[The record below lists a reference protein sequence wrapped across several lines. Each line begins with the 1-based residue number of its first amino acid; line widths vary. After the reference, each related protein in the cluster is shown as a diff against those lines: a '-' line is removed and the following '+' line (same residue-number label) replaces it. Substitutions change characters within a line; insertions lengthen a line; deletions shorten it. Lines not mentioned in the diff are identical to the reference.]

1 MYQINIY
8 LKPLD
13 IIIYNIDKNFISKE
27 FKQYTIILKIVIK
40 SVPVKAHNLIKMVKY
55 YYSPLC
61 YIYYIIITEL
71 PDISKDIALQ
81 IAFKVI
87 NNFIGPNS
95 LISTLLVFRAY
106 LCIVKSNVP
115 NLIVI

>member
-1 MYQINIY
+1 
-8 LKPLD
+8 
-13 IIIYNIDKNFISKE
+13 
-27 FKQYTIILKIVIK
+27 
-40 SVPVKAHNLIKMVKY
+40 MVKY

-71 PDISKDIALQ
+71 PDISKNIALW

-95 LISTLLVFRAY
+95 FISTLLVFRAD
-106 LCIVKSNVP
+106 LCMVKSNIS
-115 NLIVI
+115 NFIVIKQIAAPKKAIKEVKKLKAKH